1 MIFLAFD
8 VKFLIMDFQKNFE
21 IIKVLD
27 HGFIKIVDC
36 MGNDDSIVNAARV
49 SYGDGTK
56 HVSQNVSL
64 IRYLMRHKHTSPF
77 EMCEIK
83 LHIKMPIFIARQ
95 WFRHRTANVNEYS
108 GRYSKMVNEFYFPK
122 VQNFG
127 LQSLINK
134 QGQENV
140 LDGNQAFDFVE
151 KMKLTCQQSFNL
163 YNDMIEKGVA
173 REIARII
180 LPINIYTEFYWKCDL
195 HNLLNLIRLRSHKT
209 AQFEIQEYSKALE
222 MILEQWVPI
231 TYQAFK
237 DYIKDSFSISAK
249 MKKFLKRNELALDE
263 TEFGKSEIIDFEN
276 FWKE

>member
-1 MIFLAFD
+1 LIFLAFD